1 MNTIFFTVLLSFITS
16 IITGYVLIPILKKI
30 NANQSISKYLLREH
44 NKKNH
49 TPTLGGLIFILP
61 TLLITLVLLIFDK
74 IELNYSLIIVIF
86 SFISYAFIG
95 ILDDYLK
102 IKRKSNDGLSEN
114 QKLFLQIIIAL
125 IFFYLFLISGNE
137 PLLWIHF
144 LHFKKNIG
152 FLYGIFILIVLLGST
167 NAVNLTD
174 GLDGL
179 AAGLSVIA
187 LSTFGIIT
195 YNTDWLNGYLD
206 LTIFIFTLVGS
217 LLGFLF
223 FNINPA
229 KVFMGDTGSMALGSI
244 LASIAILTRH
254 ELLLILIGFVFV
266 IEMLTTIIQRMY
278 YKITKKRLFPMTP
291 IHHTFEKKGMNER
304 DIVKLFWCIGLIA
317 SLLALIYGV
326 LLWIRKYLFQ
336 FYC

>member
-1 MNTIFFTVLLSFITS
+1 MNIIFIAILLGFILS
-16 IITGYVLIPILKKI
+16 IIMGYVLIPFLKRI
-30 NANQSISKYLLREH
+30 NANQSVSKYLMRAH
-44 NKKNH
+44 FKKNH

-61 TLLITLVLLIFDK
+61 TLIITFVLFLFNK
-74 IELNYSLIIVIF
+74 LEFNYTIMIVIF
-86 SFISYAFIG
+86 SFISYSFIG
-95 ILDDYLK
+95 LFDDLLK
-102 IKRKSNDGLSEN
+102 IKRKSNDGLSES
-114 QKLFLQIIIAL
+114 QKLFLQVIVAL

-152 FLYGIFILIVLLGST
+152 FLYGIFILIVLLGCS

-179 AAGLSVIA
+179 ASGLSVIA

-195 YNTDWLNGYLD
+195 YNTEWLNGYMD
-206 LTIFIFTLVGS
+206 LTIFIFILVGS
-217 LLGFLF
+217 LLGFLT

-229 KVFMGDTGSMALGSI
+229 MVFMGDTGSMALGAV
-244 LASIAILTRH
+244 LASVAIITRH

-266 IEMLTTIIQRMY
+266 IEMLTTIIQRIY
-278 YKITKKRLFPMTP
+278 YKCTKKRLFPMTP
-291 IHHTFEKKGMNER
+291 IHHSFEKKGMNER
-304 DIVKLFWCIGLIA
+304 DIVKLFWCVGLIV

-326 LLWIRKYLFQ
+326 LL
-336 FYC
+336 